1 MGTEPHVELAGHAA
15 VQEEEPR
22 QFDPITAETA
32 VETFDDV
39 PFESF
44 DDYPGADLWKVIGD
58 RRSTRY
64 FQPYRP
70 VERWKV
76 EMIFRAAHLSSRAI
90 NGSFIKVLAVERDS
104 MDEEARD
111 ALKTPTNTG
120 DLDMAPLYIFTY
132 ANKHAAYGGPS
143 RLHDLYHRGAFAP
156 ALGWSDEFID
166 RVVGETIL
174 RPLSKDDWERTWIAS
189 IESGQAIAHM
199 LLMITALGLG
209 ACCKSFV
216 ADSVKERFKVPEH
229 FYPCWMILVGY
240 PAENP
245 QAGGQRPRPPL
256 REDYFWGD
264 FETPFEPTPE
274 VTEELKRRK
283 LLQRTA
289 PYPWRDAEIRY
300 HARALGLPEE

>member
-1 MGTEPHVELAGHAA
+1 MDGSEVAEPSLAEIEWDAT
-15 VQEEEPR
+15 VVPQL
-22 QFDPITAETA
+22 ET
-32 VETFDDV
+32 VDDV
-39 PFESF
+39 PFEGF

-64 FQPYRP
+64 FLPYRP

-90 NGSFIKVLAVERDS
+90 NGSFIKTVAIERDA
-104 MDEEARD
+104 MDPETRE
-111 ALKTPTNTG
+111 ALKTPTNTA

-132 ANKHAAYGGPS
+132 ANKLAAVGGPG
-143 RLHDLYHRGAFAP
+143 RLKDLYDRGAFAP
-156 ALGWSDEFID
+156 ALGWSHEFVD
-166 RVVGETIL
+166 KVVGETIL
-174 RPLSKDDWERTWIAS
+174 RPLSKDDWNRTWIAS
-189 IESGQAIAHM
+189 IEAGQAIAHM

-216 ADSVKERFKVPEH
+216 AESVKESFKVPDH

-240 PAENP
+240 PAEHP

-256 REDYFWGD
+256 AEDYFWGD
-264 FETPFEPTPE
+264 FETPFEPTPD

-289 PYPWRDAEIRY
+289 PYPWRSEELRY
-300 HARALGLPEE
+300 ISRAFGLPEE